1 MWDDNRTLEER
12 IAISRMANIAYGNRC
27 RHIRTTVQYEEKMA
41 KLYDAGY
48 RQVFDA
54 TDSPQ
59 KIKVRIKHYV
69 DGYEELVD
77 LQHLALW
84 SKTEQTTNKPIF
96 QVIGV
101 LIGETYINLQEMII

>member
-12 IAISRMANIAYGNRC
+12 RAVMRMVDIVYGNRC
-27 RHIRTTVQYEEKMA
+27 RHIRTTDQYAEKMV

-54 TDSPQ
+54 TNQSQ
-59 KIKVRIKHYV
+59 EIKVRIKHYV
-69 DGYEELVD
+69 DSYEELVD
-77 LQHLALW
+77 LHNLALW
-84 SKTEQTTNKPIF
+84 SQTEQTTNKPIF

-101 LIGETYINLQEMII
+101 LIGEKYINLQEETK